1 MKTKVYNKTPSYALG
16 GKNIKLNEK
25 MKLIK
30 NRTKYINEK
39 ITRILNS
46 LEINFD
52 IKTYP
57 LARTAFNGLIYKTYP
72 LAE

>member
-1 MKTKVYNKTPSYALG
+1 MNTKVYNKTPSYALG

-39 ITRILNS
+39 NTRILNS

-52 IKTYP
+52 IKKSI
-57 LARTAFNGLIYKTYP
+57 RSIIYQVRLKT
-72 LAE
+72 LKFHLK

>member
-1 MKTKVYNKTPSYALG
+1 MK
-16 GKNIKLNEK
+16 K

>member
-1 MKTKVYNKTPSYALG
+1 MNTKVYNKTPSYALG

-39 ITRILNS
+39 NTRISNS

-52 IKTYP
+52 IKKI
-57 LARTAFNGLIYKTYP
+57 NKIYN
-72 LAE
+72 LSS

>member
-1 MKTKVYNKTPSYALG
+1 MAHKSRYL
-16 GKNIKLNEK
+16 INEK

-39 ITRILNS
+39 NTRISNS

-52 IKTYP
+52 IKKSI
-57 LARTAFNGLIYKTYP
+57 RSIIYQVRLKT
-72 LAE
+72 LKFHLN